1 MFQEFRQ
8 NPVVN
13 KDLNIFK
20 EELSEKDFQIF
31 SSFIYSQY
39 GIKMPPAKRIMLQ
52 GRLLKR
58 IRDLN
63 MGSYSEYKD
72 YFFSKEGQQ
81 KEIFNFLNVIT
92 TNKTDF
98 FREPVHFNFLLDNI
112 LPEYA
117 EQNPNSFF
125 KAWSAGCSSG
135 EEPYSISIILN
146 EFKTRRPNFY
156 FSIQGTDISHKV
168 MNKAAQ
174 GIYAA
179 NKIELMPLEYKKKY
193 FLKSKGQVDP
203 TVRVSPVLQKN
214 LTLKYV
220 NLINESYDVH
230 ESFDVIFCRNVLIY
244 FDRETQEKVITKLS
258 SFLKPG
264 GYFFIG
270 HSESL
275 SGMNVPLKHVKP
287 TIFQKIV

>member
-1 MFQEFRQ
+1 MFKENIQKQ
-8 NPVVN
+8 SVN

-20 EELSEKDFQIF
+20 EELSEKDFQTF

-39 GIKMPPAKRIMLQ
+39 GIKMPPVKRIMLQ

-58 IRDLN
+58 IRDLKMN
-63 MGSYSEYKD
+63 SYTEYKD

-81 KEIFNFLNVIT
+81 KEIFNFLNVVT

-98 FREPVHFNFLLDNI
+98 FREPVHFNFLLDTI

-117 EQNPNSFF
+117 KQNPNSFF
-125 KAWSAGCSSG
+125 KVWSAGCSSG
-135 EEPYSISIILN
+135 EEPYTISIILN
-146 EFKTRRPNFY
+146 EFKAQMSNFN

-174 GIYAA
+174 GIYPA
-179 NKIELMPLEYKKKY
+179 NKVELMPLEYKKKY
-193 FLKSKGQVDP
+193 FLRSKDRENP
-203 TVRVSPVLQKN
+203 TVRVNPVLQKN

-220 NLINESYDVH
+220 NLINGSYDVQD
-230 ESFDVIFCRNVLIY
+230 SFDVIFCRNVLIY
-244 FDRETQEKVITKLS
+244 FDRETQERVITKLS

-275 SGMNVPLKHVKP
+275 SGMDVPLKHIKP